1 MLQNLF
7 IKNYALI
14 KELSIKPSGRFNI
27 ITGETGAGKS
37 IILGAVGLLL
47 GKRADTK
54 ALLNQQ
60 EKCVIEAGFNIGDYA
75 LEDLFGQ
82 WDLDYEPITIIRR
95 EITPSGKSRA
105 FVNDTPATLDVL
117 KKLSEYLVD
126 IHSQHDN
133 LLLGESRFQLDLVD
147 NFAQNKNMLQEYQS
161 VYHAYIKARNH
172 YQKLLA
178 TANEISKEE
187 DYLRFQLDE
196 LAKADL
202 HENEQA
208 DLEEALKTLEN
219 AEEIKSK
226 LHQCLLMLD
235 QDEMAI
241 NSHLQAVSYLLSQ
254 LARISGQ
261 YETYK
266 ERIENCLIE
275 LKDLTSDLD
284 KSQDKVAFNP
294 EKISEVQDRL
304 SLIYRLQQ
312 KHQVDDI
319 AGLLAIFER
328 LSEQVNQAENMEEEL
343 QQAKKQKESLY
354 DTLLKKGKA
363 LSESRTRCFK
373 GIEEALAGLLQSLG
387 MEDAVIKISS
397 AQVEPTAFGID
408 EVNVLFSANKGV
420 TPQALKKVASGGEFS
435 RLLFCIKY
443 LLAQKTALPTMVF
456 DEIDTGISGEIAIK
470 MANMMRQM
478 AEKHQVI
485 AISHLPQFAA
495 KGNAHYF
502 VFKDNSESKAVSKIK
517 MLTEEER
524 VLEIAKMIGGDEPT
538 ATAFEN
544 ARELMSVN

>member
-14 KELSIKPSGRFNI
+14 KELSIRPSGRFNI

-54 ALLNQQ
+54 ALLNEQ

-75 LEDLFGQ
+75 LEDLFRQ

-147 NFAQNKNMLQEYQS
+147 NFAQNKNPLQEYQS
-161 VYHAYIKARNH
+161 TYHAYIKARNH

-202 HENEQA
+202 REDEQA

-241 NSHLQAVSYLLSQ
+241 NSHLQAVSSLLSQ

-275 LKDLTSDLD
+275 LKDLTSDLE
-284 KSQDKVAFNP
+284 KAQDRVAFNP

-319 AGLLAIFER
+319 ASLLAIFGR

-343 QQAKKQKESLY
+343 QQAKKEKESLY
-354 DTLLKKGKA
+354 DTLLEKGKA
-363 LSESRTRCFK
+363 LSLSRTRCFK
-373 GIEEALAGLLQSLG
+373 GIEEALAGLLKNLG

-397 AQVEPTAFGID
+397 AQVEPTPFGID